1 MKAPYMKN
9 SLIFFN
15 KFKYAFL
22 ILIFLNSC
30 SALKFKRSDVK
41 DNPVNE
47 ADRVA
52 KNMETGKGFKLFDDK
67 TKGGVFQF
75 ASSNPLW
82 RASIEVLDFLPLTNA
97 SYSGGII
104 ITDWYSQAG
113 SSNESIKITIKFLSN
128 EIRSDAIGVS
138 VYKKKCKAYES
149 CETINGDGTINQEIK
164 LAILKKATQLEK
176 SDFAKKKK

>member
-1 MKAPYMKN
+1 MKN

-15 KFKYAFL
+15 KFKYALL

-30 SALKFKRSDVK
+30 SALKYKQSNVK

-47 ADRVA
+47 AERVA
-52 KNMETGKGFKLFDDK
+52 KNMEEGKGFKLFDDK
-67 TKGGVFQF
+67 KKGGVFQF

-82 RASIEVLDFLPLTNA
+82 RASIEVLDFIPLTNA

-113 SSNESIKITIKFLSN
+113 PNDESIKITVRFLSN
-128 EIRSDAIGVS
+128 QIRSDALSIS
-138 VYKKKCKAYES
+138 VYKKKCKAYEN

-164 LAILKKATQLEK
+164 LAILKRATQLKK
-176 SDFAKKKK
+176 SDFAKKKN

>member
-1 MKAPYMKN
+1 MKN

-15 KFKYAFL
+15 KFKYALL

-30 SALKFKRSDVK
+30 GALKYKRADVK
-41 DNPVNE
+41 DVPVNE
-47 ADRVA
+47 AERVA

-67 TKGGVFQF
+67 AKGGVFQF

-82 RASIEVLDFLPLTNA
+82 RASIDVLDFLPLTNA

-104 ITDWYSQAG
+104 ITDWYSQTG
-113 SSNESIKITIKFLSN
+113 SSDESIKITIRFLSN
-128 EIRSDAIGVS
+128 EIRSDAISVS